1 MKMTA
6 SFNAF
11 MTNTVNINQHRL
23 NSLDVSAPAIFDA
36 LQTDSEIGSIVLGY
50 EPQGSWPRE
59 TIIKPAEGVEFDADF
74 MLKMKEQPDWADG
87 PETYITTV
95 HDALARNGTY
105 KDLLKPAKCR
115 CVRVAYAGDYH
126 VDVVPFV
133 VLSDGR
139 QVIVNG
145 DDDVWEDTDP
155 AGFTAWMKEKNDFTN
170 GNLKRAIRLFKY
182 LRDHR
187 DNLKRT
193 RSVLLT
199 AMLGE
204 RIDAIKKSSDPAYYE
219 DLPTTFLH
227 LITDLDTWLQ
237 ANPTKPSITDP
248 SGTTD
253 PVGNPVTFDH
263 RWTED
268 TYLAFRAKVSTL
280 AAATKAAFDDD
291 TSIEH
296 SLELWQKVF
305 GPDFKLPPKSSAGSA
320 GASGGAAAGTAGLLS
335 VASGRGG

>member
-11 MTNTVNINQHRL
+11 MTNTVNINQTRL
-23 NSLDVSAPAIFDA
+23 NNLDVSVPAIVDA
-36 LQTDSEIGSIVLGY
+36 LQADSEIGTIVLGY
-50 EPQGSWPRE
+50 DPQGSWPHK
-59 TIIKPAEGVEFDADF
+59 TIIKPAEGVEFDADV
-74 MLKMKEQPDWADG
+74 MLILEEKSDWADS
-87 PETYITTV
+87 PKTYITKV
-95 HDALARNGTY
+95 HDALACHGIY
-105 KDLLKPAKCR
+105 KSLVKPAKCR

-126 VDVVPFV
+126 VDIVPLV
-133 VLSDGR
+133 ALSDGR
-139 QVIVNG
+139 RVIVNG
-145 DDDVWEDTDP
+145 DDDTWEDTDP
-155 AGFTAWMKEKNDFTN
+155 TGFTTWMKQKNDLTS
-170 GNLKRAIRLFKY
+170 GNLKRVIRLFKY

-187 DNLKRT
+187 DDFKRT

-204 RIDAIKKSSDPAYYE
+204 RVDATKKISDPAYYE

-237 ANPTKPSITDP
+237 ANPTKPSIVDP
-248 SGTTD
+248 SGATD

-263 RWTED
+263 RWTDD
-268 TYLAFRAKVSTL
+268 TYLAFRSKVSTV
-280 AAATKAAFDDD
+280 AAATKAAFEDD

-305 GPDFKLPPKSSAGSA
+305 GPDFKLPSKSSAGSA
-320 GASGGAAAGTAGLLS
+320 GAAGAAAGTAGLSS